1 MKQQA
6 RKELSEKWMY
16 GLNITAYLNW
26 FIANIAGAF
35 FGEWISNPEKFG
47 LDFALAGDV
56 YWPSCPANG
65 QPKKFD
71 ERYSCCTKCCCHCC
85 RGKFSGIWKC
95 RYYCGDNHCL
105 NHRNGGGKME
115 VRWSIFLIILG
126 SALVTFIPRVLPIAI
141 LSRVELPEWAM
152 RWLSY
157 VPIAVMAA
165 LVGQELLMP
174 NGKLEP
180 LHKNLELIAALP
192 AFIIAIVTRSLL
204 GTVVAGIISLM
215 VLRFV
220 L

>member
-1 MKQQA
+1 
-6 RKELSEKWMY
+6 
-16 GLNITAYLNW
+16 
-26 FIANIAGAF
+26 
-35 FGEWISNPEKFG
+35 
-47 LDFALAGDV
+47 
-56 YWPSCPANG
+56 
-65 QPKKFD
+65 
-71 ERYSCCTKCCCHCC
+71 
-85 RGKFSGIWKC
+85 
-95 RYYCGDNHCL
+95 
-105 NHRNGGGKME
+105 ME

-174 NGKLEP
+174 NGKLTP
-180 LHKNLELIAALP
+180 LTDNLELIAALP

-204 GTVVAGIISLM
+204 GTVVAGIISIM

-220 L
+220 F